1 MSTDLP
7 PASPIGA
14 FTADQ
19 VCELTELSQ
28 SQLRYWDKT
37 GFFKPEA
44 GSLRMGPYSRVY
56 SFRDVVGLRTL
67 ALLRQHTSLQALRSA
82 ADMLHEH
89 NDYPWANLRFY
100 KREGEPTVFFEVNDE
115 TFMVAN
121 AKSQTTFTIDL
132 QEVSDK
138 MLNLVRRMRER
149 KAEEIGQT
157 SRHRYIAHNQRVI
170 AGTRIPTSAIWN
182 FHKAGYR
189 TDQIIKEY
197 PRLEPADVDEAI
209 RLHEAEAAA
218 STT

>member
-1 MSTDLP
+1 MSADFP
-7 PASPIGA
+7 PDGPIGA

-19 VCELTELSQ
+19 VCELTELSR

-67 ALLRQHTSLQALRSA
+67 ALLRKHTSLQALRGA
-82 ADMLHEH
+82 AGMLHQC

-100 KREGEPTVFFEVNDE
+100 KREGERTIFFEVNDE
-115 TFMVAN
+115 SFTVAN

-132 QEVSDK
+132 QEVSDN

-157 SRHRYIAHNQRVI
+157 SRHRYVAHNQRVI

-182 FHKAGYR
+182 FHRAGYR
-189 TDQIIKEY
+189 TDQIIEEY
-197 PRLEPADVDEAI
+197 PRLEPADVREAI
-209 RLHEAEAAA
+209 RLHEAEAVALA
-218 STT
+218 K

>member
-1 MSTDLP
+1 MTSEIP
-7 PASPIGA
+7 PDSPIGA

-19 VCELTELSQ
+19 VCELTELSR

-67 ALLRQHTSLQALRSA
+67 ALLRKHTSLQSLRGA
-82 ADMLHEH
+82 AGMFHKH
-89 NDYPWANLRFY
+89 SDYPWANLRFY
-100 KREGEPTVFFEVNDE
+100 KREGEPTIFFGVNDE
-115 TFMVAN
+115 TFVVAN
-121 AKSQTTFTIDL
+121 TKSQTTFTIDL
-132 QEVSDK
+132 QEVSDN

-149 KAEEIGQT
+149 RAEEIGQT
-157 SRHRYIAHNQRVI
+157 SRHRYVAHNQRVI
-170 AGTRIPTSAIWN
+170 AGTRIPTSAIWS

-189 TDQIIKEY
+189 TEQIIAEY

-218 STT
+218 LAG